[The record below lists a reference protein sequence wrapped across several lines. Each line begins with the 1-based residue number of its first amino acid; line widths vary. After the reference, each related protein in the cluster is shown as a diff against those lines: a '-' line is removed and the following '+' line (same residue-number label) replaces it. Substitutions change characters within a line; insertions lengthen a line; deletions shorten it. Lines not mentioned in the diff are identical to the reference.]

1 MSGIIAI
8 SGKSGCGNSTV
19 SGIVAKTLGFGLV
32 NFTFKNL
39 AEERGLSF
47 EDVVRM
53 SMTDDSF
60 DLEVDRRQVDL
71 ARKGDRVVGSRLAI
85 WLLAK
90 DADLRV
96 YLWAS
101 PAVRAARIRSR
112 EGSASH
118 ADPAFTMARDESDH
132 ARYLRL
138 YGYDNDVFV
147 DADLVINTERFRPES
162 IAALIVKAWKLRMGQ
177 EGDSAGGI

>member
-19 SGIVAKTLGFGLV
+19 SGLVAKTLGFGLV

-39 AEERGLSF
+39 AEERGMSF
-47 EDVVRM
+47 EEIVKQ
-53 SMTDDSF
+53 SKADDSF

-101 PAVRAARIRSR
+101 PAVRATRIRSR

-138 YGYDNDVFV
+138 YGFDNDDFV
-147 DADLVINTERFRPES
+147 DADLIINTERFKPDS
-162 IAALIVKAWKLRMGQ
+162 IADLIVRAWRLRMKQ
-177 EGDSAGGI
+177 NNDSVGGS

>member
-19 SGIVAKTLGFGLV
+19 SGLVAKALGFGLV

-39 AEERGLSF
+39 AEERGMSF
-47 EDVVRM
+47 EDIV
-53 SMTDDSF
+53 SKSQADDSF

-71 ARKGDRVVGSRLAI
+71 ARNGDSVVGSRLAI

-138 YGYDNDVFV
+138 YGFDNDDFV
-147 DADLVINTERFRPES
+147 DADLVINTERFKPDS
-162 IAALIVKAWKLRMGQ
+162 IADLVVRAWRLRK
-177 EGDSAGGI
+177 D

>member
-8 SGKSGCGNSTV
+8 SGKSGSGNSTV
-19 SGIVAKTLGFGLV
+19 SGLVAKALGFGLV

-47 EDVVRM
+47 EEIVKR
-53 SMTDDSF
+53 SGSDDSY

-71 ARKGDRVVGSRLAI
+71 ARAGNRVVGSRLAI
-85 WLLAK
+85 WLLAQE
-90 DADLRV
+90 ADLRI

-101 PAVRAARIRSR
+101 PGVRAARIRAR

-118 ADPAFTMARDESDH
+118 ADPAFTKARDESDH

-138 YGYDNDVFV
+138 YGYDNDDFV
-147 DADLVINTERFRPES
+147 DADLVVNTERFRPES
-162 IAALIVKAWKLRMGQ
+162 IATIIVHAWQLRRAREQG
-177 EGDSAGGI
+177 SSGGN

>member
-1 MSGIIAI
+1 MPGIIAI

-19 SGIVAKTLGFGLV
+19 SALVAKTLGFGLV

-39 AEERGLSF
+39 AEERGLAF
-47 EDVVRM
+47 EEMVKR
-53 SMTDDSF
+53 SRTDDSF
-60 DLEVDRRQVDL
+60 DLEVDHRQVAM
-71 ARKGDRVVGSRLAI
+71 ARAGDSVVGSRLAI

-101 PAVRAARIRSR
+101 PAVRATRIRLR
-112 EGSASH
+112 EGAASH
-118 ADPAFTMARDESDH
+118 ADPAFTKERDESDH

-138 YGYDNDVFV
+138 YGYDNDDFV
-147 DADLVINTERFRPES
+147 DSDLVINTERFKPES
-162 IAALIVKAWKLRMGQ
+162 IASIIVSAWQLRKGRH
-177 EGDSAGGI
+177 GHSIGGS

>member
-19 SGIVAKTLGFGLV
+19 SGLVAKALGFGLV

-39 AEERGLSF
+39 AEERGMSF
-47 EDVVRM
+47 EEIVAK
-53 SMTDDSF
+53 SKADDSF
-60 DLEVDRRQVDL
+60 DLEVDRRQIDL
-71 ARKGDRVVGSRLAI
+71 ARKGDSVVGSRLAI

-101 PAVRAARIRSR
+101 PIVRAARIRSR

-138 YGYDNDVFV
+138 YGFDNDDFV
-147 DADLVINTERFRPES
+147 DADLVINTERFRPDT
-162 IAALIVKAWKLRMGQ
+162 IAELIVHAWRLRKG
-177 EGDSAGGI
+177 

>member
-19 SGIVAKTLGFGLV
+19 SALVAKILGFGLV

-39 AEERGLSF
+39 AQERGLSF
-47 EDVVRM
+47 EEIVKR
-53 SMTDDSF
+53 STSDDSF
-60 DLEVDRRQVDL
+60 DLEVDRRQVEMAL
-71 ARKGDRVVGSRLAI
+71 SGDRVVGSRLAI

-101 PAVRAARIRSR
+101 PEVRAKRIRAR
-112 EGSASH
+112 EGAASH
-118 ADPAFTMARDESDH
+118 AEPAFTQKRDESDH

-138 YGYDNDVFV
+138 YGYDNDDFE
-147 DADLVINTERFRPES
+147 DADLVINTERFKPES
-162 IAALIVKAWKLRMGQ
+162 IASLIVEAWRLRHNHQ
-177 EGDSAGGI
+177 SRSAGGV

>member
-19 SGIVAKTLGFGLV
+19 SGLVAKALGFGLV

-39 AEERGLSF
+39 AEERGLTF
-47 EDVVRM
+47 EEIVEQ
-53 SMTDDSF
+53 SKSDDSF
-60 DLEVDRRQVDL
+60 DLEVDRRQVAL
-71 ARKGDRVVGSRLAI
+71 ARAGNQVVGSRLAI
-85 WLLAK
+85 WLLAQ
-90 DADLRV
+90 DADLRI

-101 PAVRAARIRSR
+101 PAVRATRIRAR

-118 ADPAFTMARDESDH
+118 ADPAFTQARDESDH

-138 YGYDNDVFV
+138 YGYDNDDFV
-147 DADLVINTERFRPES
+147 DADLVINTERFKPES
-162 IAALIVKAWKLRMGQ
+162 IASVIVQAWQLRKTK
-177 EGDSAGGI
+177 ERSSSGGN